1 MKEER
6 DGYCAQEGE
15 QLHYGLDKLRIGEIA
30 ADDRTEK
37 AIYNHNLR
45 QEPSNGASHED
56 HARSDGDV
64 AVVAEISDHRF
75 GNAEKAIRHTVEKTD
90 DQAKV
95 VVLRHAE
102 Q

>member
-1 MKEER
+1 MKEEM
-6 DGYCAQEGE
+6 DGYCTQEGE
-15 QLHYGLDKLRIGEIA
+15 QLHNGLDNFRVGEIA
-30 ADDRTEK
+30 TDDRTEK
-37 AIYNHNLR
+37 TTYHYRLR
-45 QEPSNGASHED
+45 QEPSNRASHED

-75 GNAEKAIRHTVEKTD
+75 GNAEKPVRDTMEKTD
-90 DQAKV
+90 DQTKV